1 MKDIFL
7 LTARASAE
15 TPPTATEPIA
25 GMATGIPALGSSDGL
40 ATVLTVATFVALEA
54 LADAFVLPAA
64 AEAAALALPAAA
76 AAALEAEAPPLPA
89 DAEAPAEAEAPP
101 PVEEPP
107 VFTAILFA
115 LLFALLFVL
124 ELIFVIPVQL
134 PVQHEPEQSARFT
147 LIPDFWRVLATLA
160 LI

>member
-15 TPPTATEPIA
+15 IPPTATEPTA
-25 GMATGIPALGSSDGL
+25 GMAIGKPVFGSTEGFT
-40 ATVLTVATFVALEA
+40 TVLTEATFLALEA

-64 AEAAALALPAAA
+64 AETAALALPAAA

-107 VFTAILFA
+107 PFWAW
-115 LLFALLFVL
+115 
-124 ELIFVIPVQL
+124 LIDWL
-134 PVQHEPEQSARFT
+134 
-147 LIPDFWRVLATLA
+147 
-160 LI
+160 